1 MSRIVYVNGAYVPEE
16 EAKVSVFDRGFLFAD
31 AVYEVTCVLDGRL
44 VDFAGHMARLRR
56 SLGQIEMPAPAS
68 DAEIEAIH
76 RELIAR
82 NALVEGM
89 IYLQVTRGPAD
100 RDFAYP
106 AQPVPSLVLFTQART
121 LAESPSQRDG
131 IRVISLPDIRW
142 GLRDIKTVQLL
153 AASMCK
159 MAAKKAGKDDA
170 WLVEDGFVTEG
181 TSNNAW
187 IVTRSGTLVTRDLS
201 TSILHGITRAAV
213 LTLAREAQI
222 RIEERTFSLAEAG
235 EAAEAF
241 ITAASAFVTPVVE
254 IDGRPVGDGR
264 PGPITRRLREL
275 YLAESRAHAT

>member
-159 MAAKKAGKDDA
+159 MAAKKAGNDDA

-222 RIEERTFSLAEAG
+222 RIEERPFSLAEAA
-235 EAAEAF
+235 EAAARIRSADAVEASPERWSKSS
-241 ITAASAFVTPVVE
+241 TGSMAAALRLARSQ
-254 IDGRPVGDGR
+254 
-264 PGPITRRLREL
+264 TR
-275 YLAESRAHAT
+275 

>member
-159 MAAKKAGKDDA
+159 MAAKKAGNDDA

-222 RIEERTFSLAEAG
+222 RIEERPFSLAEAG